1 MRCHAKSVERLIY
14 KEHKKLNSIVL
25 DDVEITNE
33 LGPLQKYT
41 GKLWITL
48 ALEDHK
54 AGVLSEVPG
63 NVHAR
68 SDNASIM

>member
-1 MRCHAKSVERLIY
+1 MRNLRNLPTKKIQHERCHAKSVERLIY

-41 GKLWITL
+41 GKT
-48 ALEDHK
+48 
-54 AGVLSEVPG
+54 STR
-63 NVHAR
+63 R
-68 SDNASIM
+68 SQSRCAV